1 MKKHPWYL
9 WGTFVGGLKTR
20 WTTLVIWV
28 ILTVVLS
35 FTWPSINSVEDDTVK
50 DLPDSSMS
58 QQAERLIKKEFPNDA
73 GIPVLIV
80 WHKDN
85 KLNTQDY
92 QAIQGVYKQL
102 KNKPLIKQSTLPPFD
117 TIPEQALAQ
126 SASKDGTTLVTP
138 IFFDKNAGSE
148 ILQVNMDELKKIV
161 KSTTNEDPFK
171 QKLSDSGLHVRLSG
185 PVGIQTDAVSLFSQ
199 ADIKLLVATVL
210 LVLSLLILLYR
221 SPVLAILPLIVVGFA
236 YGIISPTLG
245 FLADK
250 GWITAD
256 AQGVSIMTVLLFGA
270 GTDYCL
276 FLISRYREFLLHE
289 ENRFKALQLAMKE
302 SGGAI
307 SMSALTVVVGLG
319 TLLLAHF
326 GSFHRFAVPFS
337 LAVLLMGIAAL
348 TLLPALLAIFGRVAF
363 FPFIPRT
370 KEMLEERAIKK
381 RKSIKLK
388 KSQGIFS
395 EGLGRLVTRRPWT
408 VIITTL
414 ILLGGL
420 AAVVPRIQYTYDLLE
435 SFPKDM
441 PSREGFDL
449 ISDHF
454 SPGELA
460 PIQIVVDTNGK
471 DIPLKN
477 ELEQLSFVAEVTE
490 PMEGKYNQQLQ
501 MYEVSLAEN
510 PYSIK
515 ALNRIPELRS
525 QLKKMLTTADIHDF
539 KNHVW
544 IGGETASLYDTKIT
558 TERDE
563 SVIIPVMICIISL
576 LLLLYLRSIIAMI
589 YLILTVVL
597 SFFSALGAGWLILHV
612 GLGAPAIQGAI
623 PLYAFV
629 FLVALGEDYN
639 IFMVSEIWKNKRT
652 QTHLDAVAGGVI
664 QTGSVI
670 TSAGLI
676 LAGTFAVLA
685 TLPIQ
690 VLVQFGIVTAIGVLL
705 DTFIVRPLLVPAI
718 TAVLGRFAFWPG
730 KLWKKDAL
738 SKKSNADY
746 NME

>member
-1 MKKHPWYL
+1 MKKNPLHS
-9 WGTFVGGLKTR
+9 WGTIVGGPKTR
-20 WTTLVIWV
+20 WITLVIWV
-28 ILTVVLS
+28 LLTVVLS
-35 FTWPSINSVEDDTVK
+35 FAWPAINTVEDDSAA
-50 DLPDSSMS
+50 DLPDSAMS
-58 QQAERLIKKEFPNDA
+58 QQAEKLIKKEFPNDA
-73 GIPVLIV
+73 GNPVLIV
-80 WHKDN
+80 WHNDN
-85 KLNTQDY
+85 KLDKQDFT
-92 QAIQGVYKQL
+92 AIQGVYKQL
-102 KNKPLIKQSTLPPFD
+102 KEKPLSKQSTLPPFD
-117 TIPEQALAQ
+117 TFPQQALAQ
-126 SASKDGTTLVTP
+126 SVSEDGTTLVTP
-138 IFFDKNAGSE
+138 VFFDKNAGIE
-148 ILQVNMDELKKIV
+148 ILQNNMDELKKIV
-161 KSTTNEDPFK
+161 NSTMDEDPFNRK
-171 QKLSDSGLHVRLSG
+171 VSDSGLLVRLSG

-199 ADIKLLVATVL
+199 ADVKLLVATVL
-210 LVLSLLILLYR
+210 LVLVLLILLYR
-221 SPVLAILPLIVVGFA
+221 SPLMAVLPLIVVGFA

-245 FLADK
+245 FLADN

-289 ENRFKALQLAMKE
+289 ENKFKALRLAIKE

-307 SMSALTVVVGLG
+307 SMSALTVVIGLG

-363 FPFIPRT
+363 FPFIPST
-370 KEMLEERAIKK
+370 KEMTEELAKK
-381 RKSIKLK
+381 KGKSIKLR
-388 KSQGIFS
+388 KSQGLFS
-395 EGLGRLVTRRPWT
+395 KKFGRLVTRRPWT

-420 AAVVPRIQYTYDLLE
+420 ASVVPRIQYTYDLLE

-449 ISDHF
+449 ISDRF

-460 PIQIVVDTNGK
+460 PVQIVVDTTGK
-471 DIPLKN
+471 DIPLK
-477 ELEQLSFVAEVTE
+477 EKLEQLSFVADVTQ
-490 PMEGKYNQQLQ
+490 PMEGKYNHQLQ

-510 PYSIK
+510 PYSSE
-515 ALNRIPELRS
+515 ALSRIPELRS
-525 QLKKMLTTADIHDF
+525 NLKKMLANADIHDTE
-539 KNHVW
+539 NHYWV
-544 IGGETASLYDTKIT
+544 GGETASLYDTKIT

-597 SFFSALGAGWLILHV
+597 SFFSALGAGWLILHF
-612 GLGAPAIQGAI
+612 GLGASAISGAI

-652 QTHLDAVAGGVI
+652 QSHLDAVASGVS

-690 VLVQFGIVTAIGVLL
+690 VLVQFGIVTAVGVLL

-730 KLWKKDAL
+730 ELWKKKTL
-738 SKKSNADY
+738 KQMSK
-746 NME
+746 